1 MPDRVVLFVDYQ
13 NVYSSARRAFH
24 ANAGPGR
31 LGQTWPL
38 AIGELICAKAR
49 PASNRRL
56 EQVRVYRGVPSP
68 RQDRT
73 GSAASRRQM
82 DAWRMDA
89 RVEIFPHT
97 LLRSPDGSL
106 REKGVDVHLAA
117 DLVDRAHRDLFDVA
131 IIFSLD
137 TDFEPAIE
145 IARNLG
151 VVVEVAAW
159 RSDRRRTDRRLVR
172 NRSIWCHWLNNDDYR
187 RVRDRTSYVEPQLP

>member
-1 MPDRVVLFVDYQ
+1 MPERVVLFVDYQ
-13 NVYSSARRAFH
+13 NVYSSARRTFH
-24 ANAGPGR
+24 ANSGPGR

-38 AIGELICAKAR
+38 AMGELICAKAQL
-49 PASNRRL
+49 PSNRLL

-82 DAWRMDA
+82 DAWRTDA
-89 RVEIFPHT
+89 RVEVFPHT
-97 LLRSPDGSL
+97 LMRSPDGSL

-117 DLVDRAHRDLFDVA
+117 DLVDRAHRGLFDVA

-159 RSDRRRTDRRLVR
+159 RSDRQRTDRRLVR
-172 NRSIWCHWLNNDDYR
+172 NKNIWCHWLNNDDYR
-187 RVRDRTSYVEPQLP
+187 RVRDLTSYVEPQPR

>member
-38 AIGELICAKAR
+38 AIGDLICAKAR
-49 PASNRRL
+49 PPGDRRL

-117 DLVDRAHRDLFDVA
+117 DLVDRAHRGLFDVA

-172 NRSIWCHWLNNDDYR
+172 NRNIWCHWLNNDDYR
-187 RVRDRTSYVEPQLP
+187 RVRDRTSYVEPQPH